1 MRRYHSPKDYL
12 DAARDP
18 AASPEELRFLAGS
31 VYDFVRLAV
40 AEHPHAEADVL
51 VALTPQHITSW
62 NEQRLALALARH
74 PNTPAHGLR
83 VLAERLPAVLNRG
96 RGNDNGLAAG
106 SALCNHPHTPLDA
119 IHTMLADPRVSTDFR
134 RKLAREATR
143 TDVLRLLL
151 NDQSDAVRRRAEE
164 RLRAA
169 ISAEQDAMKNDD
181 AAPLPNT

>member
-18 AASPEELRFLAGS
+18 AASPEELRFLASS

-51 VALTPQHITSW
+51 VALIPQHIESW

-106 SALCNHPHTPLDA
+106 SALCNHPTHRSMRFTRCLP
-119 IHTMLADPRVSTDFR
+119 IHVYRQTFGGS
-134 RKLAREATR
+134 
-143 TDVLRLLL
+143 LR
-151 NDQSDAVRRRAEE
+151 VRRPA
-164 RLRAA
+164 LMCFA
-169 ISAEQDAMKNDD
+169 SC
-181 AAPLPNT
+181 

>member
-40 AEHPHAEADVL
+40 AEHPHAGADVL
-51 VALTPQHITSW
+51 VALIPQHIESW

-74 PNTPAHGLR
+74 PNIPPHGLR

-106 SALCNHPHTPLDA
+106 SALCNNPHTPLDA
-119 IHTMLADPRVSTDFR
+119 IHTMLTDPRTSTDFR
-134 RKLAREATR
+134 RRLAREATR
-143 TDVLRLLL
+143 ADVLRLLL
-151 NDQSDAVRRRAEE
+151 NDQSDVARRRAQE
-164 RLRAA
+164 RLRAL
-169 ISAEQDAMKNDD
+169 ISPEQNAMNTDD
-181 AAPLPNT
+181 APSFPDT